1 MSADVT
7 PLHAGDLVA
16 NPSARP
22 REVAALAI
30 ALGQVDAAHRRLR
43 TRVAHR
49 LGITVTDLTAL
60 VVISDAADA
69 ATPKHLAAELGIT
82 TGSVTNL
89 IDRLV
94 EAGQVRRA
102 PKAGDRRSILVELT
116 EAGDSTI
123 DTVSGLYLGAI
134 AVALES
140 SPHVFNRHILDS
152 LRLTADA
159 LDGTA
164 ETAGSS
170 HAAST
175 RLLA

>member
-1 MSADVT
+1 MSAEVT
-7 PLHAGDLVA
+7 PLHADEAVA
-16 NPSARP
+16 HAAARP

-49 LGITVTDLTAL
+49 LGIPVTDLTAL
-60 VVISDAADA
+60 VVIADAAA
-69 ATPKHLAAELGIT
+69 SATPKHLAAELGIT

-94 EAGQVRRA
+94 DAGLVRRA

-116 EAGDSTI
+116 SAGESTI
-123 DTVSGLYLGAI
+123 ETVSGLYLGAV

-159 LDGTA
+159 LDNAA
-164 ETAGSS
+164 ETTRDT
-170 HAAST
+170 ST